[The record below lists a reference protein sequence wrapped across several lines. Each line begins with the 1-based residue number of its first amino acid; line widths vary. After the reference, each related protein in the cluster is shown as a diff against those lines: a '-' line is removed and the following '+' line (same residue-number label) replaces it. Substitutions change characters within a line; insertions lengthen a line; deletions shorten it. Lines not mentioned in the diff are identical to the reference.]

1 MISYGS
7 VCSGIESASVA
18 WEPLGFTPSWFSEIE
33 PFPCAV
39 LAHRFPTV
47 ANLGD
52 MSLLPEAVR
61 LGAIP
66 APDVLVGGTPCQAF
80 SIAGKQE
87 SLADARGGLSLI
99 YGDLLDAID
108 EQRGAGN
115 EAVCLWENVPGVLS
129 TKDNAFGFLLG
140 LLVGEYAL
148 ADCLSGAAQPLE
160 AQPGA
165 ERQKWTKSGCVIGP
179 KRTVAWRVLDAQY
192 FGLAQ
197 RRKRVFVVA
206 SARDGFDPAAVL
218 FEREGVRRDIAP
230 SRETG
235 QETTGS
241 VREGSH
247 WDDSRNA
254 HPTLNQSHNVGGIG
268 ASNQEVFS
276 QRGSGIVWSAEL
288 ASTLNASF
296 GDKQGLEDQ
305 HVNSGCPLF
314 VPDTSKTLLAKP
326 NDAMA
331 DDLQTYVVHG
341 SQDPT
346 VSSHHAHA
354 LGRNNGTENCVLAL
368 HDKATRYQGGG
379 DTRNGDGAGNG
390 LGVSNPNDPMYTLTT
405 GDRHAVCYS
414 FDSLG
419 SNSMKSSNPI
429 SGCNVTDLAKTID
442 TTVPCPSK
450 NQGGVCVSEPAVRRL
465 TPAECERLQGFPDNW
480 TRIPWRNKSDT
491 PDGPRYKAIGN
502 SKAVPVVQW
511 LGARIAVELLSC

>member
-18 WEPLGFTPSWFSEIE
+18 WEPLGYVPSWFSEIE

-39 LAHRFPTV
+39 LAHHWPHV

-52 MSLLPEAVR
+52 MSLLPDAVR
-61 LGAIP
+61 CGAIP

-115 EAVCLWENVPGVLS
+115 ETVCLWENVPGVLS

-140 LLVGEYAL
+140 LLAGEYTL
-148 ADCLSGAAQPLE
+148 ADCISGAAQPIE

-218 FEREGVRRDIAP
+218 FEREGVRRDTAP

-235 QETTGS
+235 QEVTGS

-254 HPTLNQSHNVGGIG
+254 YPTLNQSHNVGGIG

-276 QRGSGIVWSAEL
+276 QRGSGIVWPANL

-331 DDLQTYVVHG
+331 GDLQTYVVHG
-341 SQDPT
+341 TQDPI

-354 LGRNNGTENCVLAL
+354 LGRNNGAENCVLQTAGKATSEATLSDVTMSITASYGAGGADLATKPLVLAL
-368 HDKATRYQGGG
+368 HDKATRHQGGG
-379 DTRNGDGAGNG
+379 DTRNGDGSGNG

-405 GDRHAVCYS
+405 GDRHAVS
-414 FDSLG
+414 
-419 SNSMKSSNPI
+419 
-429 SGCNVTDLAKTID
+429 T
-442 TTVPCPSK
+442 
-450 NQGGVCVSEPAVRRL
+450 PAVRRL
-465 TPAECERLQGFPDNW
+465 TPVECERLQGFPDNH
-480 TRIPWRNKSDT
+480 TAIPWRNKPDT

-511 LGARIAVELLSC
+511 LGVRIAMELLK

>member
-61 LGAIP
+61 WGAIP

-140 LLVGEYAL
+140 LLAGEYTL

-160 AQPGA
+160 PGSRPEA
-165 ERQKWTKSGCVIGP
+165 GTSNKFWSWNKTSREHRTKWTKSGCVIGP

-206 SARDGFDPAAVL
+206 SAREGFDPAAVL

-235 QETTGS
+235 QEVAGS

-254 HPTLNQSHNVGGIG
+254 HPTLNQSHNVGGVG

-276 QRGSGIVWSAEL
+276 PRGSGIVWPANL

-331 DDLQTYVVHG
+331 DDLQTYVVYG
-341 SQDPT
+341 SQDPI

-379 DTRNGDGAGNG
+379 DTRNGDGSGNG

-405 GDRHAVCYS
+405 GDRHAVS
-414 FDSLG
+414 
-419 SNSMKSSNPI
+419 
-429 SGCNVTDLAKTID
+429 T
-442 TTVPCPSK
+442 
-450 NQGGVCVSEPAVRRL
+450 PAVRRL
-465 TPAECERLQGFPDNW
+465 TPVECERLQGFPDNW
-480 TRIPWRNKSDT
+480 TLIPHGAKQKVDEQIRAYYSSHLGRELTTEDQRELVG
-491 PDGPRYKAIGN
+491 DGPRYKAIGN
-502 SKAVPVVQW
+502 SKAVPGVQW
-511 LGARIAVELLSC
+511 LGARIAVELLK

>member
-18 WEPLGFTPSWFSEIE
+18 WEPLGYVPSWFSEIE

-39 LAHRFPTV
+39 LAHHWPHV

-52 MSLLPEAVR
+52 MSLLPDAVR
-61 LGAIP
+61 MGVIP

-108 EQRGAGN
+108 EQRGTGN

-140 LLVGEYAL
+140 LLAGEYSL

-165 ERQKWTKSGCVIGP
+165 ARQKWTKSGCVIGP

-206 SARDGFDPAAVL
+206 SARDGFDPTTVL

-235 QETTGS
+235 EEVTRDTGS
-241 VREGSH
+241 GV
-247 WDDSRNA
+247 
-254 HPTLNQSHNVGGIG
+254 T
-268 ASNQEVFS
+268 
-276 QRGSGIVWSAEL
+276 WSANL

-314 VPDTSKTLLAKP
+314 VPDVGKTLLAKP

-341 SQDPT
+341 SQDPI
-346 VSSHHAHA
+346 VSSEHAHA
-354 LGRNNGTENCVLAL
+354 LGRNNGTENCVLVPKATSEAGLSDVTMSITASYGAGGADLATKPMILAL

-379 DTRNGDGAGNG
+379 DTRNGDGSGNG
-390 LGVSNPNDPMYTLTT
+390 LGVSNPNDPMYTLTC
-405 GDRHAVCYS
+405 GDRHAVS
-414 FDSLG
+414 
-419 SNSMKSSNPI
+419 
-429 SGCNVTDLAKTID
+429 T
-442 TTVPCPSK
+442 
-450 NQGGVCVSEPAVRRL
+450 PAVRRL
-465 TPAECERLQGFPDNW
+465 TPIECERLQGFPDGH
-480 TRIPWRNKSDT
+480 TAIPWRNKPET

-511 LGARIAVELLSC
+511 LGMRIAMELLK

>member
-47 ANLGD
+47 VNLGD

-61 LGAIP
+61 WGAIP

-108 EQRGAGN
+108 EQRGEGN

-140 LLVGEYAL
+140 LLAGEYTL

-160 AQPGA
+160 AQPGSD
-165 ERQKWTKSGCVIGP
+165 RQKWTKSGCVIGP

-230 SRETG
+230 RRGEWATEHTSRPYDMLGFG
-235 QETTGS
+235 QFGKGVT
-241 VREGSH
+241 
-247 WDDSRNA
+247 
-254 HPTLNQSHNVGGIG
+254 
-268 ASNQEVFS
+268 
-276 QRGSGIVWSAEL
+276 
-288 ASTLNASF
+288 ASTL
-296 GDKQGLEDQ
+296 
-305 HVNSGCPLF
+305 
-314 VPDTSKTLLAKP
+314 
-326 NDAMA
+326 
-331 DDLQTYVVHG
+331 
-341 SQDPT
+341 
-346 VSSHHAHA
+346 
-354 LGRNNGTENCVLAL
+354 
-368 HDKATRYQGGG
+368 KARDNKG
-379 DTRNGDGAGNG
+379 
-390 LGVSNPNDPMYTLTT
+390 P
-405 GDRHAVCYS
+405 
-414 FDSLG
+414 
-419 SNSMKSSNPI
+419 
-429 SGCNVTDLAKTID
+429 TDLICD
-442 TTVPCPSK
+442 DIGVRQYTV
-450 NQGGVCVSEPAVRRL
+450 
-465 TPAECERLQGFPDNW
+465 TEREVLQGFERGYTDVPFSRSNHGH
-480 TRIPWRNKSDT
+480 RI
-491 PDGPRYKAIGN
+491 KAIGN

>member
-39 LAHRFPTV
+39 LTHRFPTV

-61 LGAIP
+61 WGAIP

-140 LLVGEYAL
+140 LLAGEYTL
-148 ADCLSGAAQPLE
+148 DDCLSGAAQPLE
-160 AQPGA
+160 AQPGSD
-165 ERQKWTKSGCVIGP
+165 RQKWTKSGCVIGP

-206 SARDGFDPAAVL
+206 SARKGFDPAAVL

-230 SRETG
+230 SRETR
-235 QETTGS
+235 QEVTGG

-276 QRGSGIVWSAEL
+276 QRGSGIVWPAEL

-314 VPDTSKTLLAKP
+314 VPDVLT
-326 NDAMA
+326 
-331 DDLQTYVVHG
+331 VHG
-341 SQDPT
+341 SQDPI

-354 LGRNNGTENCVLAL
+354 LGRNNGTENCVLVGSL
-368 HDKATRYQGGG
+368 TPYESQGTRIIGE
-379 DTRNGDGAGNG
+379 
-390 LGVSNPNDPMYTLTT
+390 GVTPTLMSNPN
-405 GDRHAVCYS
+405 G
-414 FDSLG
+414 G
-419 SNSMKSSNPI
+419 MKPEPVFVPP
-429 SGCNVTDLAKTID
+429 VT
-442 TTVPCPSK
+442 
-450 NQGGVCVSEPAVRRL
+450 PAVRRL
-465 TPAECERLQGFPDNW
+465 TPVECERLQGFPDNW
-480 TRIPWRNKSDT
+480 TRIPWRNKPDT

-511 LGARIAVELLSC
+511 LGARIAVELLK

>member
-61 LGAIP
+61 WGAIP

-108 EQRGAGN
+108 EQRGEGN

-140 LLVGEYAL
+140 LLAGEYTL

-165 ERQKWTKSGCVIGP
+165 NRQKWTKSGCVIGP

-206 SARDGFDPAAVL
+206 SARYGFDPAAVL

-235 QETTGS
+235 QSAAGS
-241 VREGSH
+241 VREGVT
-247 WDDSRNA
+247 W
-254 HPTLNQSHNVGGIG
+254 P
-268 ASNQEVFS
+268 
-276 QRGSGIVWSAEL
+276 AEL

-341 SQDPT
+341 SQDPI

-354 LGRNNGTENCVLAL
+354 LGRDDYETETFVVHGKATSEANLSDVTMSITASYGATKPLVLAL
-368 HDKATRYQGGG
+368 HDKATRHQGGG
-379 DTRNGDGAGNG
+379 DTRNGDGSGNG

-405 GDRHAVCYS
+405 GDRHAVS
-414 FDSLG
+414 
-419 SNSMKSSNPI
+419 
-429 SGCNVTDLAKTID
+429 T
-442 TTVPCPSK
+442 
-450 NQGGVCVSEPAVRRL
+450 PAVRRL
-465 TPAECERLQGFPDNW
+465 TPVECERLQGFPDNW
-480 TRIPWRNKSDT
+480 TRIPWRNKPDT

-511 LGARIAVELLSC
+511 LGARIAVELLK

>member
-18 WEPLGFTPSWFSEIE
+18 WEPLGFTASWFSEIE

-39 LAHRFPTV
+39 LAHHWPHV

-52 MSLLPEAVR
+52 MSILPEAVR
-61 LGAIP
+61 YGAIP

-99 YGDLLDAID
+99 YGDLLNAID
-108 EQRGAGN
+108 EQRGEGN

-140 LLVGEYAL
+140 LLAGEYTL
-148 ADCLSGAAQPLE
+148 ADCISGAAQPLE

-165 ERQKWTKSGCVIGP
+165 KRQKWTKSGCVIGP

-218 FEREGVRRDIAP
+218 FEREGVRRDTAP

-235 QETTGS
+235 QEVTGS

-276 QRGSGIVWSAEL
+276 QRGSGIVWPANL
-288 ASTLNASF
+288 APSRETGQEVTGSVRSGVTSSGHVGHRMVAFGEYKTDETSSTVKARDYKAATDLIT
-296 GDKQGLEDQ
+296 ET
-305 HVNSGCPLF
+305 V
-314 VPDTSKTLLAKP
+314 SKTLLAKT

-341 SQDPT
+341 TQDPI

-354 LGRNNGTENCVLAL
+354 LGRNNGAENCVLAFAENSRAELRFEGGDGSLVGALSTGGGKPGQGTPAVLAL
-368 HDKATRYQGGG
+368 HDKAT
-379 DTRNGDGAGNG
+379 
-390 LGVSNPNDPMYTLTT
+390 YTDATPIEHEMT
-405 GDRHAVCYS
+405 EYS
-414 FDSLG
+414 TAMMCTISKIDEQIATLKTQRDALEKHLNDSL
-419 SNSMKSSNPI
+419 M
-429 SGCNVTDLAKTID
+429 V
-442 TTVPCPSK
+442 
-450 NQGGVCVSEPAVRRL
+450 GVVSPLEV
-465 TPAECERLQGFPDNW
+465 
-480 TRIPWRNKSDT
+480 
-491 PDGPRYKAIGN
+491 
-502 SKAVPVVQW
+502 
-511 LGARIAVELLSC
+511 

>member
-18 WEPLGFTPSWFSEIE
+18 WEPLGYFPSWFSEIE

-39 LAHRFPTV
+39 LAHHWPHV

-52 MSLLPEAVR
+52 MSLLPDAVR
-61 LGAIP
+61 MGVIP

-140 LLVGEYAL
+140 LLTGEYSL

-165 ERQKWTKSGCVIGP
+165 DRQKWTKSGCVIGP

-218 FEREGVRRDIAP
+218 FEREGVRRNIAP
-230 SRETG
+230 SRETR
-235 QETTGS
+235 QEATGS
-241 VREGSH
+241 
-247 WDDSRNA
+247 
-254 HPTLNQSHNVGGIG
+254 T
-268 ASNQEVFS
+268 
-276 QRGSGIVWSAEL
+276 GSGVVGSLCARTCQAIGVQEAESGHIL
-288 ASTLNASF
+288 PTQTYTDVSHCLNA
-296 GDKQGLEDQ
+296 GGQQ
-305 HVNSGCPLF
+305 R
-314 VPDTSKTLLAKP
+314 
-326 NDAMA
+326 NDYE
-331 DDLQTYVVHG
+331 TETFVVHG
-341 SQDPT
+341 SQDPI
-346 VSSHHAHA
+346 VSSEHAHA
-354 LGRNNGTENCVLAL
+354 LGRNNGTENCVLQSQPVLAL

-379 DTRNGDGAGNG
+379 DTRNGDGSGNG
-390 LGVSNPNDPMYTLTT
+390 LGVSNPNDPMYTLTC
-405 GDRHAVCYS
+405 GDRHAVS
-414 FDSLG
+414 
-419 SNSMKSSNPI
+419 
-429 SGCNVTDLAKTID
+429 T
-442 TTVPCPSK
+442 
-450 NQGGVCVSEPAVRRL
+450 PAVRRL
-465 TPAECERLQGFPDNW
+465 TPAECERLQGFPDGH
-480 TRIPWRNKSDT
+480 TAIPWRNKPET

-511 LGARIAVELLSC
+511 LGMRIAMELLK

>member
-18 WEPLGFTPSWFSEIE
+18 WEPLGFTASWFSEIE

-39 LAHRFPTV
+39 LAHHWPHV

-52 MSLLPEAVR
+52 MSLLPDAVR
-61 LGAIP
+61 ASAIP

-80 SIAGKQE
+80 SISGKQE

-99 YGDLLDAID
+99 YGDLLNAID
-108 EQRGAGN
+108 EQRGEGN

-140 LLVGEYAL
+140 LLAGEYSL

-160 AQPGA
+160 AQPGE

-218 FEREGVRRDIAP
+218 FEREGVRRDTAP

-235 QETTGS
+235 QEVTGS
-241 VREGSH
+241 VRYGVTSSGH
-247 WDDSRNA
+247 
-254 HPTLNQSHNVGGIG
+254 VGHRMRPFGEYKTDET
-268 ASNQEVFS
+268 S
-276 QRGSGIVWSAEL
+276 
-288 ASTLNASF
+288 STVKARDYKDATDLIT
-296 GDKQGLEDQ
+296 ET
-305 HVNSGCPLF
+305 V
-314 VPDTSKTLLAKP
+314 SKTLLAKP

-341 SQDPT
+341 SQDPI

-390 LGVSNPNDPMYTLTT
+390 LGVSNPNDPMYTLTC
-405 GDRHAVCYS
+405 GDRHAVCCATKQQAMS
-414 FDSLG
+414 CELELAPTLG
-419 SNSMKSSNPI
+419 ANDYKEPH
-429 SGCNVTDLAKTID
+429 A
-442 TTVPCPSK
+442 
-450 NQGGVCVSEPAVRRL
+450 VSTPAVRRL
-465 TPAECERLQGFPDNW
+465 TPVECERLQGFPDNH
-480 TRIPWRNKSDT
+480 TAIPWRNKPDT

-511 LGARIAVELLSC
+511 LGVRIAVELLK

>member
-1 MISYGS
+1 
-7 VCSGIESASVA
+7 
-18 WEPLGFTPSWFSEIE
+18 
-33 PFPCAV
+33 
-39 LAHRFPTV
+39 
-47 ANLGD
+47 

-61 LGAIP
+61 WGAIP

-108 EQRGAGN
+108 EQRGEGN

-140 LLVGEYAL
+140 LLAGEYTL

-165 ERQKWTKSGCVIGP
+165 DRQKWTKSGCIIGP

-206 SARDGFDPAAVL
+206 STRDGFDPAAVL

-241 VREGSH
+241 VREGVVGSLCARTCQAIGVQEAESGHILPTQTYTDVSH
-247 WDDSRNA
+247 C
-254 HPTLNQSHNVGGIG
+254 
-268 ASNQEVFS
+268 
-276 QRGSGIVWSAEL
+276 
-288 ASTLNASF
+288 LNA
-296 GDKQGLEDQ
+296 GGQQ
-305 HVNSGCPLF
+305 R
-314 VPDTSKTLLAKP
+314 
-326 NDAMA
+326 NDYE
-331 DDLQTYVVHG
+331 TETFVVHG
-341 SQDPT
+341 KATSEANLSDVTMSITAPYGMGGADLAT
-346 VSSHHAHA
+346 KPM
-354 LGRNNGTENCVLAL
+354 VLAL

-379 DTRNGDGAGNG
+379 DTRNGDGSGNG

-405 GDRHAVCYS
+405 GDRHAVS
-414 FDSLG
+414 
-419 SNSMKSSNPI
+419 
-429 SGCNVTDLAKTID
+429 T
-442 TTVPCPSK
+442 
-450 NQGGVCVSEPAVRRL
+450 PAVRRL
-465 TPAECERLQGFPDNW
+465 TPVECERLQGFPDNW
-480 TRIPWRNKSDT
+480 TLIPHGAKQKVDEQIRTYYSRHLGRELT
-491 PDGPRYKAIGN
+491 TVEQRELVGDGPRYKAIGN
-502 SKAVPVVQW
+502 SKAVPAVQW

>member
-18 WEPLGFTPSWFSEIE
+18 WEPLGYVPSWFSEIE

-39 LAHRFPTV
+39 LAHHWSHV

-52 MSLLPEAVR
+52 MSLLPDAVR
-61 LGAIP
+61 MGVIP

-129 TKDNAFGFLLG
+129 TKDNAFGLLA
-140 LLVGEYAL
+140 GEYSL

-165 ERQKWTKSGCVIGP
+165 DRQKWTKSGCVIGP

-218 FEREGVRRDIAP
+218 FEREGVRRDTAP

-235 QETTGS
+235 EEVTGS
-241 VREGSH
+241 ARSG
-247 WDDSRNA
+247 A
-254 HPTLNQSHNVGGIG
+254 TQSDNVGHRMVAFGEYKTDET
-268 ASNQEVFS
+268 S
-276 QRGSGIVWSAEL
+276 
-288 ASTLNASF
+288 STVKARDYKDATDLIT
-296 GDKQGLEDQ
+296 ET
-305 HVNSGCPLF
+305 V
-314 VPDTSKTLLAKP
+314 SKTLLAKP

-341 SQDPT
+341 SQDPI
-346 VSSHHAHA
+346 VSSRHAHA
-354 LGRNNGTENCVLAL
+354 LGRNNGTENCVLTPTPVCFQQNASGEL
-368 HDKATRYQGGG
+368 RESDIA
-379 DTRNGDGAGNG
+379 
-390 LGVSNPNDPMYTLTT
+390 YTLNTN
-405 GDRHAVCYS
+405 
-414 FDSLG
+414 
-419 SNSMKSSNPI
+419 SNA
-429 SGCNVTDLAKTID
+429 SGRNMGLLRA
-442 TTVPCPSK
+442 
-450 NQGGVCVSEPAVRRL
+450 PAVRRL
-465 TPAECERLQGFPDNW
+465 TPVECERLQGFPDNH
-480 TRIPWRNKSDT
+480 TAIPWRNKPET

-511 LGARIAVELLSC
+511 LGMRIAMELLK

>member
-1 MISYGS
+1 
-7 VCSGIESASVA
+7 
-18 WEPLGFTPSWFSEIE
+18 
-33 PFPCAV
+33 
-39 LAHRFPTV
+39 
-47 ANLGD
+47 

-61 LGAIP
+61 WGAIP

-140 LLVGEYAL
+140 LLAGEYTM

-165 ERQKWTKSGCVIGP
+165 DRQKWTKSGCVIGP

-197 RRKRVFVVA
+197 RRKRVFIVA

-235 QETTGS
+235 KETAGS
-241 VREGSH
+241 VREGVT
-247 WDDSRNA
+247 WPAN
-254 HPTLNQSHNVGGIG
+254 
-268 ASNQEVFS
+268 
-276 QRGSGIVWSAEL
+276 L

-341 SQDPT
+341 SQDPI

-379 DTRNGDGAGNG
+379 DTRNGDGSGNG

-419 SNSMKSSNPI
+419 SNSMKSANPI
-429 SGCNVTDLAKTID
+429 SGCNVTNLAKTID

-450 NQGGVCVSEPAVRRL
+450 NQGGICVSDPAVRRL
-465 TPAECERLQGFPDNW
+465 TPVECERLQGFPNNW
-480 TRIPWRNKSDT
+480 TRIPWRNKPDT

>member
-61 LGAIP
+61 WGAIP

-140 LLVGEYAL
+140 LLAGEYTL

-165 ERQKWTKSGCVIGP
+165 DRQKWTKSGCVIGP

-206 SARDGFDPAAVL
+206 SARDGFDSAAVL

-230 SRETG
+230 SRET
-235 QETTGS
+235 
-241 VREGSH
+241 R
-247 WDDSRNA
+247 
-254 HPTLNQSHNVGGIG
+254 
-268 ASNQEVFS
+268 QEVTGGV
-276 QRGSGIVWSAEL
+276 GSRVVGSLCARTCQAIGVQEAESGHIL
-288 ASTLNASF
+288 PTQTYTDVSHCLNA
-296 GDKQGLEDQ
+296 GGQQRNDYETET
-305 HVNSGCPLF
+305 F
-314 VPDTSKTLLAKP
+314 VMQP
-326 NDAMA
+326 
-331 DDLQTYVVHG
+331 
-341 SQDPT
+341 
-346 VSSHHAHA
+346 
-354 LGRNNGTENCVLAL
+354 EVLAL

-379 DTRNGDGAGNG
+379 DTRNGDGSGNG

-405 GDRHAVCYS
+405 GDRHAVLAG
-414 FDSLG
+414 SLTPYESQETRIIG
-419 SNSMKSSNPI
+419 EGVTPTLMSNPN
-429 SGCNVTDLAKTID
+429 GGMKLEPVFVPPVT
-442 TTVPCPSK
+442 
-450 NQGGVCVSEPAVRRL
+450 PAVRRL
-465 TPAECERLQGFPDNW
+465 TPVECERLQGFPDNW
-480 TRIPWRNKSDT
+480 THIPWRNKQDT

-511 LGARIAVELLSC
+511 LGARIAVELLK

>member
-39 LAHRFPTV
+39 LAHRFPAV

-61 LGAIP
+61 WGAIP

-140 LLVGEYAL
+140 LLAGEYTL
-148 ADCLSGAAQPLE
+148 ADCLSGSAQPLE

-165 ERQKWTKSGCVIGP
+165 DRQKWTKSGCVIGP

-206 SARDGFDPAAVL
+206 SARDGFDPATVL
-218 FEREGVRRDIAP
+218 FEREGVRRDTTP

-235 QETTGS
+235 QEVTGS

-276 QRGSGIVWSAEL
+276 QRGSGIVWPANL

-314 VPDTSKTLLAKP
+314 VPDVLT
-326 NDAMA
+326 
-331 DDLQTYVVHG
+331 VHG
-341 SQDPT
+341 SQDPI

-354 LGRNNGTENCVLAL
+354 
-368 HDKATRYQGGG
+368 
-379 DTRNGDGAGNG
+379 
-390 LGVSNPNDPMYTLTT
+390 VST
-405 GDRHAVCYS
+405 
-414 FDSLG
+414 
-419 SNSMKSSNPI
+419 
-429 SGCNVTDLAKTID
+429 
-442 TTVPCPSK
+442 
-450 NQGGVCVSEPAVRRL
+450 PAVRRL
-465 TPAECERLQGFPDNW
+465 TPVECERLQGFPDNW
-480 TRIPWRNKSDT
+480 TLIPHGAKQRVDEQIRAYYSRHLGRELT
-491 PDGPRYKAIGN
+491 TEEQRELVGDGPRYKAIGN

-511 LGARIAVELLSC
+511 LGARIAVELLK